1 MSTHFERDLEHL
13 NAQIL
18 ELGGL
23 VELAVDKA
31 TRALVGRR
39 VELAREV
46 LAEDKAIDRR
56 ELLVDDECLKI
67 LALHQPVAGDLRF
80 VTSAI
85 KINNDLERIG
95 DLAVNVAERA
105 IYLAAEPPLDEA
117 LSFDRMTAGCR
128 DMLRD
133 SLDSLVRRD
142 SALARKVRQADDVV
156 DDINREHFE
165 LLLARMKREPGSA
178 ERCLALMTASLH
190 FERIADLST
199 NIAEDVIFM
208 VDAVVVR
215 HGKLG
220 GSE

>member
-1 MSTHFERDLEHL
+1 MSNHFDRDLEHL
-13 NAQIL
+13 NAHIL

-46 LAEDKAIDRR
+46 VAEDGAIDRH

-105 IYLAAEPPLDEA
+105 IHLSAEPPLDEP
-117 LSFDRMTAGCR
+117 LSFDHMTASCR

-133 SLDSLVRRD
+133 SLDALVRRD
-142 SALARKVRQADDVV
+142 SALARKVRAADDVV
-156 DDINREHFE
+156 DDINRGHFE
-165 LLLARMKREPGSA
+165 QLLARMKREPESA
-178 ERCLALMTASLH
+178 ERCLGLMTASLH

-208 VDAVVVR
+208 VEAVVVR
-215 HGKLG
+215 HGRLG
-220 GSE
+220 EQ